1 MAGIS
6 DVLKQ
11 YVESTTKLIV
21 DKPEDAVVTI
31 SVSTK
36 AVIVQIKVHNSDCGK
51 IIGKKGRTVESLKT
65 LCLAIKNTQFSQDQ
79 RTVFLEVLEDED
91 SQYRFNKNREE

>member
-6 DVLKQ
+6 DILKN
-11 YVESTTKLIV
+11 YVENTTKMIV
-21 DKPEDAVVTI
+21 DAPGEVNVAI

-36 AVIVQIKVHNSDCGK
+36 AVIIQIKVAAQDCGK
-51 IIGKKGRTVESLKT
+51 IIGKKGRTIESLKT

-79 RTVFLEVLEDED
+79 RTIFLEVLEDEN
-91 SQYRFNKNREE
+91 SQHRFNKKTEE